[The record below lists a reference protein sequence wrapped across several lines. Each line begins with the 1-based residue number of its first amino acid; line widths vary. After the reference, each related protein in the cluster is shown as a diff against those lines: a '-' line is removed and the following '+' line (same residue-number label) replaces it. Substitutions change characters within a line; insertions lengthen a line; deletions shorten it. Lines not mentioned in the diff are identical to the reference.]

1 MSYNLS
7 NLASFTDE
15 MSFELISKA
24 VLQTNVMDYATLRSG
39 LKSGTTAINL
49 LDADISVADRA
60 CGWNEAGNL
69 TYTQVDIT
77 MAEKQTKQALCPQDL
92 RDFYLSQKLSASAHA
107 EEVPFEEVVSN
118 LFVEK
123 IKEYNEGFI
132 AGEIF
137 TAITVANGAADS
149 GQTVAST
156 LSTIVDDV
164 LDLIDAVPAKADKY
178 AKKAVLMSPS
188 NFNLLRRALVA
199 QNLYHFS
206 PADNTSAELAIPG
219 TDYVAVKGTFTGAQM
234 IAGPMEQIVIGVGL
248 EDDFDTLK
256 IFYSADNDEVRVM
269 GAWRIGVGVAQV
281 DLFAKNGTL

>member
-1 MSYNLS
+1 MSYNLT
-7 NLASFTDE
+7 NLAAYTDE

-24 VLQTNVMDYATLRSG
+24 VLQTSVMDYVTVRSG
-39 LKSGTTAINL
+39 LKAGTTAINL

-77 MAEKQTKQALCPQDL
+77 MAEKQTKQALCPTDL
-92 RDFYLSQKLSASAHA
+92 RDYYLSEKLSASAHA

-123 IKEYNEGFI
+123 IREYNEGYI

-137 TAITVANGAADS
+137 TQVTVANGAADS

-156 LSTIVDDV
+156 LSTIYDDV

-178 AKKAVLMSPS
+178 ANKAVLMSPS
-188 NFNLLRRALVA
+188 NFNILRRALVA
-199 QNLYHFS
+199 QNLFHFS
-206 PADNTSAELAIPG
+206 PEDNNADRLMIPG
-219 TDYVAVKGTFTGAQM
+219 TDYIAVKGTFTGAGM
-234 IAGPMEQIVIGVGL
+234 IAGPMDQIVVGVGL

-269 GAWRIGVGVAQV
+269 GAWRLGVATAQV